1 MDKQSDCYLLHE
13 RHIKQRFIHRD
24 YGKRQRNDGDIKVWR
39 KIMNL
44 RELHEYISTFDF
56 RQYGIEQIDFVEI
69 RSKDG
74 KVVYHINTQE
84 HKIPEVVKS
93 LKEWIEAQIV
103 YCYLNRQIREFSIEI
118 MGHDNENRIAC
129 IRGM

>member
-1 MDKQSDCYLLHE
+1 
-13 RHIKQRFIHRD
+13 
-24 YGKRQRNDGDIKVWR
+24 
-39 KIMNL
+39 MNL

-69 RSKDG
+69 CSKDG

-84 HKIPEVVKS
+84 YKILEVKILEVIKS
-93 LKEWIEAQIV
+93 LKEWIESQIV
-103 YCYLNRQIREFSIEI
+103 YCYLNRKIREFSIEI
-118 MGHDNENRIAC
+118 MGHNNENRIAC

>member
-1 MDKQSDCYLLHE
+1 
-13 RHIKQRFIHRD
+13 
-24 YGKRQRNDGDIKVWR
+24 
-39 KIMNL
+39 MNL

-74 KVVYHINTQE
+74 KAVYHINTQE

-93 LKEWIEAQIV
+93 LKEWIESQIV

-118 MGHDNENRIAC
+118 LGHNAENRIAC

>member
-1 MDKQSDCYLLHE
+1 
-13 RHIKQRFIHRD
+13 
-24 YGKRQRNDGDIKVWR
+24 
-39 KIMNL
+39 MNL

-84 HKIPEVVKS
+84 YSIFKVVKT
-93 LKEWIEAQIV
+93 LQEWIESQIV

-118 MGHDNENRIAC
+118 MGHDAEKRIAC

>member
-1 MDKQSDCYLLHE
+1 
-13 RHIKQRFIHRD
+13 
-24 YGKRQRNDGDIKVWR
+24 
-39 KIMNL
+39 MNL

-56 RQYGIEQIDFVEI
+56 RQYEIEQIDFVEI

-93 LKEWIEAQIV
+93 LKEWIESQIV

-118 MGHDNENRIAC
+118 LGHDTEKRIAC
-129 IRGM
+129 IKGM

>member
-1 MDKQSDCYLLHE
+1 
-13 RHIKQRFIHRD
+13 
-24 YGKRQRNDGDIKVWR
+24 
-39 KIMNL
+39 MNL

-69 RSKDG
+69 RSKDD
-74 KVVYHINTQE
+74 KVAYHINTQE

-93 LKEWIEAQIV
+93 LKEWIESQIV
-103 YCYLNRQIREFSIEI
+103 YCYLNRKIREFSIEI

>member
-1 MDKQSDCYLLHE
+1 
-13 RHIKQRFIHRD
+13 
-24 YGKRQRNDGDIKVWR
+24 
-39 KIMNL
+39 MNL

-74 KVVYHINTQE
+74 KVVYHINTQGYE
-84 HKIPEVVKS
+84 IPKIVKS
-93 LKEWIEAQIV
+93 LQEWIESQIV

-118 MGHDNENRIAC
+118 MGHDNENRVAC

>member
-1 MDKQSDCYLLHE
+1 
-13 RHIKQRFIHRD
+13 
-24 YGKRQRNDGDIKVWR
+24 
-39 KIMNL
+39 MNL

-69 RSKDG
+69 RSKDD

-84 HKIPEVVKS
+84 YSIFKVVKT
-93 LKEWIEAQIV
+93 LQEWIESQIV

-118 MGHDNENRIAC
+118 MGHDAEKRIAC
-129 IRGM
+129 VRGM

>member
-1 MDKQSDCYLLHE
+1 
-13 RHIKQRFIHRD
+13 
-24 YGKRQRNDGDIKVWR
+24 
-39 KIMNL
+39 MNL
-44 RELHEYISTFDF
+44 RELHECISTTDF
-56 RQYGIEQIDFVEI
+56 SQYGIEQIDFVEI

-74 KVVYHINTQE
+74 KVIYHVNMQGNEIP
-84 HKIPEVVKS
+84 KIVKT
-93 LKEWIEAQIV
+93 LQEWIESQIV

>member
-1 MDKQSDCYLLHE
+1 
-13 RHIKQRFIHRD
+13 
-24 YGKRQRNDGDIKVWR
+24 
-39 KIMNL
+39 MNL

-74 KVVYHINTQE
+74 KVVYHVNMQE
-84 HKIPEVVKS
+84 YSIFKIVKT
-93 LKEWIEAQIV
+93 LQEWIESQIV
-103 YCYLNRQIREFSIEI
+103 YCYLNRKIREFSIEI
-118 MGHDNENRIAC
+118 MGHDAEKRIAC